1 MQEFYCTFAEIA
13 HDRETTPSRQKM
25 KKVHALLAGVF
36 RKVKKNRRRNKHLCQ
51 ANRSTRTDRADQS
64 GVGVKRKKLVVLEI
78 LASQIGPFFFSLQ
91 QAYVDQRATQQHRT
105 AQCMERYHAATVW
118 FSIRVRA
125 RGAGRGKGKATTRA
139 SLPARACARG
149 VSVTSKLAILP
160 VRAALARS
168 TVASSPGRPF
178 DPSIRGWGAR
188 DREVSH
194 SHFKG

>member
-78 LASQIGPFFFSLQ
+78 LASQIGPFFFRCNKRTSTNG
-91 QAYVDQRATQQHRT
+91 QRSST
-105 AQCMERYHAATVW
+105 APHNAWNGIMQPQFGFRFAC
-118 FSIRVRA
+118 VRA
-125 RGAGRGKGKATTRA
+125 
-139 SLPARACARG
+139 ARAGAKAKQRRARRC
-149 VSVTSKLAILP
+149 LQEP
-160 VRAALARS
+160 VRAAS
-168 TVASSPGRPF
+168 ASRQNSPSCPCVR
-178 DPSIRGWGAR
+178 R
-188 DREVSH
+188 
-194 SHFKG
+194 